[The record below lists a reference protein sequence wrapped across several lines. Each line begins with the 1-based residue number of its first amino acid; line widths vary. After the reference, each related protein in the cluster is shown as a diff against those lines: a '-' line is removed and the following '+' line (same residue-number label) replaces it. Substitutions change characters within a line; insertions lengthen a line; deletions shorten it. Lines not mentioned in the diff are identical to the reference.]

1 MNSTQLHR
9 VFPRHLRGVTMVG
22 LVFWAVVVV
31 MVALLVMKVVPAVT
45 EYRTVLSMV
54 NKVAQS
60 GGDTIPEIRAAFE
73 REKQVQY
80 GVESVSASDLDISK
94 NDEGR
99 VIVSFAYEREV
110 ELVDPVYLL
119 LKFKGQSR

>member
-1 MNSTQLHR
+1 MNTTQLKR
-9 VFPRHLRGVTMVG
+9 VRPHHLRGVTMVG
-22 LVFWAVVVV
+22 LVFWAVLVA
-31 MVALLVMKVVPAVT
+31 MAALLVMKVVPAVT

-60 GGDTIPEIRAAFE
+60 GGSTIPEIRAAFE

-80 GVESVSASDLDISK
+80 GVESISSSDLDISK

-99 VIVSFAYEREV
+99 VIVSFAYEREI

>member
-1 MNSTQLHR
+1 MNSTQLHH
-9 VFPRHLRGVTMVG
+9 VHPRHLRGVTMVG
-22 LVFWAVVVV
+22 LVFWAVVVA
-31 MVALLVMKVVPAVT
+31 MAALLVMKVVPAVT

-99 VIVSFAYEREV
+99 VIVSFAYEREI